1 MTFEIKI
8 QNFVYHDV
16 LNSKTLTFDTRN
28 VIIGWFDDVY
38 AMNLKRGFQITHCC
52 RSIEDN

>member
-28 VIIGWFDDVY
+28 VIIGWFDDEY